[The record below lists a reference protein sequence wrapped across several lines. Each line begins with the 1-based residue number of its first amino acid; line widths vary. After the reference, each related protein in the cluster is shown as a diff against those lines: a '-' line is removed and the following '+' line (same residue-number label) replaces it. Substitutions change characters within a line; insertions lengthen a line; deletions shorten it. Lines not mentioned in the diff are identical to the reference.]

1 MGEYNNKEGKM
12 KRLEAD
18 VVVMGAGTAGLP
30 AAVTV
35 AEGGGR
41 VILFEKRGATG
52 GHANM
57 ANAILGVESRLQK
70 LNPPVLTKEKAFRD
84 HMEWVHWRADSLLVK
99 AFYDKSGDTI
109 DWLEKMGVEF
119 DVWPYPV
126 DDPEDYNTPHWVKAP
141 SIDSAKNVK
150 RIEGTATLVMR
161 ILTSKARELGVQIY
175 PKTPVTKILKRGG
188 RITGVIAKDS
198 SGEEI
203 RVNAKAVIIASGGFG
218 DNPEWIKK
226 YLGLEEGVDL
236 FSVKVLGVKG
246 DGIRM
251 AWEVGAAQAEMS
263 QHQLHHLPP
272 PCQGPGG
279 TAPELRAF
287 NQPTNIMVNLLG
299 LRFIPEEVRGG
310 HQVVSN
316 AIFMQ
321 KKRTAFTIF
330 DGDTKKYYDELG
342 LNSPQDSFQRRPG
355 VFKYDNLDD
364 NIKAL
369 QERGYKYLFAAQ
381 TLEELCTQTGI
392 DLDGLQQTVAE
403 YNRFCEIGHDESLN
417 KNPKYL
423 RPIRKPKFYAARF
436 FIGSFSGQGGI
447 KINHKTEVLDKD
459 WEVIPGLYAT
469 GNDANLLYGG
479 TGGTYVL
486 LAGNN
491 MGFAMTSG
499 RIAAE
504 NALEYIK
511 TIGK

>member
-1 MGEYNNKEGKM
+1 M
-12 KRLEAD
+12 KIIEAD

-30 AAVTV
+30 AAVKA
-35 AEGGGR
+35 AERGGK
-41 VILFEKRGATG
+41 VILFEKRSTTG

-57 ANAILGVESRLQK
+57 ANMICAVESRLQK
-70 LNPPVLTKEKAFRD
+70 LNPPVLSKEKAFRD
-84 HMEWVHWRADSLLVK
+84 HMEWVHWRADSRLVK
-99 AFYDKSGDTI
+99 AFYDKSADTI

-119 DVWPYPV
+119 EILPYNV
-126 DDPEDYNTPHWVKAP
+126 DDPEDYNTAHIVKAP
-141 SIDSAKNVK
+141 SIDSSKNVK
-150 RIEGTATLVMR
+150 RIEGTATLMMK
-161 ILTSKARELGVQIY
+161 ILTDKAAELGVQIY
-175 PKTPVTKILKRGG
+175 LKTPVTKILKRGD
-188 RITGVIAKDS
+188 RITGVIARDS

-203 RVNAKAVIIASGGFG
+203 RADAKAVIIASGGYG

-226 YLGLEEGVDL
+226 YLGFEEGVDL

-251 AWEVGAAQAEMS
+251 AWEVGAAPSEMS
-263 QHQLHHLPP
+263 QHQVHHLPP

-287 NQPTNIMVNLLG
+287 NQPINIMVDLLG
-299 LRFIPEEVRGG
+299 QRFLSEEVRGG

-321 KKRTAFTIF
+321 KNRTAFAIF
-330 DGDTKKYYDELG
+330 DGDTKNYYDELG

-355 VFKYDNLDD
+355 VFKHDNLDD

-381 TLEELCTQTGI
+381 SIEELCAQTGI
-392 DLDGLQQTVAE
+392 DLDGLCQTIAE
-403 YNRFCEIGHDESLN
+403 YNKYYETGRDEFLYKDS
-417 KNPKYL
+417 KYL

-436 FIGSFSGQGGI
+436 FVGSFSGQGGI
-447 KINHKTEVLDKD
+447 KINHRTEVLDKD

-469 GNDANLLYGG
+469 GNEANTIYGG

-486 LAGNN
+486 LNGNN
-491 MGFAMTSG
+491 MGFAMNTG

-504 NALEYIK
+504 NALEYSK
-511 TIGK
+511 TVN